1 MKADRNRHGKDNK
14 LVIWKLGPSDEEGM
28 STILPIDEVPAGQE
42 ERKKPWILHILE
54 VNTMNFCSFASYV
67 VPSEN
72 GSDWDEAKDE
82 LLIAVPNTLT
92 SESVGYLLCF
102 PPITRSHEIKA
113 TKY

>member
-1 MKADRNRHGKDNK
+1 
-14 LVIWKLGPSDEEGM
+14 VVWKLGSSDEEGM

-54 VNTMNFCSFASYV
+54 VNTMNFCSFASYA
-67 VPSEN
+67 VPREKEAD
-72 GSDWDEAKDE
+72 GDEPKDE

-92 SESVGYLLCF
+92 SESVCYVIPF
-102 PPITRSHEIKA
+102 PPTTCCLKIKA